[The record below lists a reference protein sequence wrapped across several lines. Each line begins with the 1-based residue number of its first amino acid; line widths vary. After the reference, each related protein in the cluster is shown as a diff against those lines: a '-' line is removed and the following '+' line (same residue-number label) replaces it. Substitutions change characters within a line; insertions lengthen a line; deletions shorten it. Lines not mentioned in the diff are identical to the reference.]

1 MVPETWSLQDAK
13 NRFSAVVAWFRPR
26 ILPINTAIAQGWG
39 QLSREIGVAEII
51 PFEEQRFMSPLGKGI
66 GEAIA
71 EIEACPMT
79 AFAVGAESLPG
90 KLSLQGCS
98 RHCTLLG
105 HSDGLVEGS
114 SFRFVL
120 QDRQNCRGI
129 DHHQEGRPMA
139 S

>member
-1 MVPETWSLQDAK
+1 M
-13 NRFSAVVAWFRPR
+13 
-26 ILPINTAIAQGWG
+26 
-39 QLSREIGVAEII
+39 AEII

-71 EIEACPMT
+71 EVEACPMT

-90 KLSLQGCS
+90 KLSLILIQISLPIGPEARFHHNGEFHQGCS

-105 HSDGLVEGS
+105 RSDGLVEGS

-120 QDRQNCRGI
+120 QARQNCRGI
-129 DHHQEGRPMA
+129 DHHQEGRLMA